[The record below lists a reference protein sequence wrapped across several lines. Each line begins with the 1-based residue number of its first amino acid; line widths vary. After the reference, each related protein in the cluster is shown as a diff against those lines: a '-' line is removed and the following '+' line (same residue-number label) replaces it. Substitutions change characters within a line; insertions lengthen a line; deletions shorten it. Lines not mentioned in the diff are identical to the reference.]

1 MATCLNSRVH
11 LTQPFGRASL
21 SEKFGIMVLSPKAP
35 GFALCFRPSRIFSAE
50 GGCEGAMGQEVSPA
64 SHLGSS
70 TGWTDPAEVDTANPV
85 IAALLEKRGALA
97 ADLAVAEDTVSQLR
111 RQITALSE
119 TLRTFGHLEPERDRM
134 PAAVRHKR
142 SKEGFR
148 KGELTR
154 RVLEKI
160 RDAAEP
166 VRPVDVARAIMVEC
180 LMDQGD
186 QKLAIAF
193 QHKVHN
199 LIRRQWQRGIVERVG
214 TEDGWNARWRV
225 AGW

>member
-1 MATCLNSRVH
+1 
-11 LTQPFGRASL
+11 
-21 SEKFGIMVLSPKAP
+21 
-35 GFALCFRPSRIFSAE
+35 
-50 GGCEGAMGQEVSPA
+50 MGQNGSSADKMGSSPA
-64 SHLGSS
+64 LL
-70 TGWTDPAEVDTANPV
+70 DPADGHASSSI
-85 IAALLEKRGALA
+85 IAVLLEKRSALA
-97 ADLAVAEDTVSQLR
+97 ADLAVAEDTATCLR

-119 TLRTFGHLEPERDRM
+119 TLKTFGHLEPERDRM

-166 VRPVDVARAIMVEC
+166 VSPLDVARAIMVEC

-186 QKLAIAF
+186 QKLAVAF

-199 LIRRQWQRGIVERVG
+199 VIRRQGQRGIVERVG
-214 TEDGWNARWRV
+214 AGDGCNARRKA